1 MTLSLEPWVH
11 TSCVQVPI
19 KLSKQTWE
27 TNSTWTNIK
36 PVPRSQWSTRISWI
50 LWADPLNPRNE
61 SSQFDEQNIW
71 SRADAVVKVF
81 RIWSRQYFPWMS
93 LGLRINLKIEPQR
106 WQTHSRSF
114 PFTFHRFSNW
124 SSQTIKMV
132 ADGKLTPQTS
142 IKRTLFSLQP
152 LLAESFANFTMTEG
166 KMNTTRRAGSI
177 LQSDQHLESL
187 QLPNQPLT
195 RTPCAEQQA
204 SSTPGPCCYQ
214 LMFAAVISAWVIN
227 NERVYNEVTSVSQTW
242 RLDHD

>member
-1 MTLSLEPWVH
+1 MK
-11 TSCVQVPI
+11 PI
-19 KLSKQTWE
+19 
-27 TNSTWTNIK
+27 
-36 PVPRSQWSTRISWI
+36 PRSQWSTRISWI

-81 RIWSRQYFPWMS
+81 RKWSRQYFPWMS

-142 IKRTLFSLQP
+142 IKRTLIFSTT
-152 LLAESFANFTMTEG
+152 FACGEFCKFYHDWAEG

-187 QLPNQPLT
+187 QLPNQPQSLGHHV
-195 RTPCAEQQA
+195 Q
-204 SSTPGPCCYQ
+204 SSRRAPHLGPAATIWCLLLSSQLGLSTMNEFTMKWRVLARPG
-214 LMFAAVISAWVIN
+214 V
-227 NERVYNEVTSVSQTW
+227 
-242 RLDHD
+242 